1 MEIKYITGH
10 ISFNNIRKMFNEGI
24 ITQNNLVFLKNLTDN
39 LKDEDQK
46 ELLKLII
53 NDDKKRKLIK
63 IILDSI

>member
-1 MEIKYITGH
+1 MEIKDITGH
-10 ISFNNIRKMFNEGI
+10 ISFNNIRKMFNEEI
-24 ITQNNLVFLKNLTDN
+24 ITQNKLVFLKNLTYN
-39 LKDEDQK
+39 LKDKDQK